1 MLKRKAFTLIE
12 LLVVIA
18 IIGILAS
25 MAMIALSGTR
35 EKGRDATRKGD
46 LALIKSSLEVY
57 YADQKP
63 NKYNVPTTNP
73 MNMDTEAHARTA
85 TGMTTDY
92 IKTIPVDP
100 TKDTTTPYVY
110 RASTDGQDYAVY
122 SQLETASDSQI
133 KTKNPTA
140 GAIPTG
146 YTNCF
151 WVEND

>member
-1 MLKRKAFTLIE
+1 MKRAFTLIE
-12 LLVVIA
+12 LLVVVA

-25 MAMIALSGTR
+25 MAMFALSGTR
-35 EKGRDATRKGD
+35 EKGRDATRKSD

-57 YADQKP
+57 YSDQKP
-63 NKYNVPTTNP
+63 NKYNVPATNP
-73 MNMDTEAHARTA
+73 ANMDTEEKARTA

-100 TKDTTTPYVY
+100 TADTTTPYVY
-110 RASTDGQDYAVY
+110 LASADGQDYAVFA
-122 SQLETASDSQI
+122 QLENSSDSQI
-133 KTKNPTA
+133 KTKDPTA
-140 GAIPTG
+140 GARPSS

>member
-1 MLKRKAFTLIE
+1 MKKAFTLIE

-35 EKGRDATRKGD
+35 EKGRDATRKSD
-46 LALIKSSLEVY
+46 LSLIKSALELY
-57 YADQKP
+57 YSEQKP

-73 MNMDTEAHARTA
+73 MNMDTEENARVA

-100 TKDTTTPYVY
+100 IKDTTTPYVY
-110 RASTDGQDYAVY
+110 RSSADGQDYAVY
-122 SQLETASDSQI
+122 AQLEVSSDSQI
-133 KTKNPTA
+133 KTKDPTA
-140 GAIPTG
+140 GARPST